1 MNSTVRLCT
10 LLFLVPVT
18 LAPAAGIAG
27 KLHQIIQINQGH
39 IEMTAPL
46 H

>member
-10 LLFLVPVT
+10 LLFLLPVT
-18 LAPAAGIAG
+18 LVPAAGIAG
-27 KLHQIIQINQGH
+27 KLYQIIQTDQGNT
-39 IEMTAPL
+39 EMTAPL